1 MIFPYRTPESVENLR
16 SGAMLITMLLSF
28 QVGQQYGLRNF
39 REMESLRDS
48 ANTIKRE
55 INKESQGVSR
65 FIFKK
70 RKEKGSG
77 VTLSVSF

>member
-1 MIFPYRTPESVENLR
+1 
-16 SGAMLITMLLSF
+16 
-28 QVGQQYGLRNF
+28 
-39 REMESLRDS
+39 MESLKDS

-77 VTLSVSF
+77 VTLSLSF

>member
-1 MIFPYRTPESVENLR
+1 LNDIPLIVTPESVENLR
-16 SGAMLITMLLSF
+16 SGAMLFTTLLSF
-28 QVGQQYGLRNF
+28 QAVQQYGLRNF
-39 REMESLRDS
+39 PEMESRRDS

-70 RKEKGSG
+70 ERKKVRE
-77 VTLSVSF
+77 